1 MKKNNLKRF
10 LASLLAVLMLASA
23 TGMSPAVFAEGE
35 DNLPQTE
42 GGEVVKPEL
51 KESET
56 PIEVL
61 IKDNFSNEEVK
72 EALANA
78 LLTNADQVDVQ
89 SLEWTYTCAVK
100 GTYKNAISQS
110 KETDAREA
118 IVSVLQGSE
127 YVQKDYVYSVTGSG
141 IFKKEWKADVTYKYP
156 ALKDNNDGEYTL
168 YLNNQPVSIKKVA
181 KLSSAIT
188 VVNTVPEIV
197 IPYNADGSVN
207 TAKLNESIFNA
218 VVTGTTPELTYN
230 DLTYSYTA
238 SGEQTVTISF
248 AGNEDYFPAT
258 AQATVKFVD
267 NRATAF
273 ESNDKPASLNIGFV
287 GNNVDVDATKNAV
300 LKQLVNKVG
309 SIDLDKIKVEYMPS
323 VAGIKTGTYKDFS
336 SLSVTDISY
345 YKLIKTDIRL
355 TYAGDSTY
363 KGYSAE
369 FKDLNFADNRIQ
381 STIVFRENATIT
393 YNMDAAA
400 QKEAIINNAI
410 DYEQSKLPAGTGV
423 NDFTVK
429 INGREIPDAKLD
441 AGENQTISISYNGNS
456 DFKPCNEKGTINV
469 EKANVKVSMKRF
481 TTVYAGQDIDK
492 DVLKVALDPNDPAID
507 VYLVFAGINTKF
519 DTSVNLVLTKQ
530 QWKVI
535 VKISEF
541 QEFIFNLDT
550 QDKIFKDKTT
560 LQQKLEKG
568 MTIGE
573 FKAYM
578 LGFIDDLEKATNIPV
593 IGGAIKDAIEKYGI
607 SIDSLKTMATIF
619 DKLTAFSDDTQI
631 ALGSPKHA
639 GLYTAFALA
648 VNKNYNTGVANGI
661 VRIAMNT
668 AGMKLVPNADIKG
681 KSIDAE
687 TAKQMRETG
696 TPALV
701 TLYCGDSAENIDQ
714 TSIHYWFTGV
724 NTIYAGSKMP
734 TKPGKY
740 IVTASVYG
748 GDYLAPPV
756 TFTFRIT
763 K

>member
-35 DNLPQTE
+35 DILPLTE
-42 GGEVVKPEL
+42 GGEVVQPEL
-51 KESET
+51 KKSET

-61 IKDNFSNEEVK
+61 IKDNFSNEQVK
-72 EALANA
+72 VALANA
-78 LLTNADQVDVQ
+78 LLTNAEQVDVQ
-89 SLEWTYTCAVK
+89 SLSWTYTCAVK
-100 GTYKNAISQS
+100 GTYKVGLVPA
-110 KETDAREA
+110 ETKNAREA
-118 IVSVLQGSE
+118 TVSVLTGDTQT
-127 YVQKDYVYSVTGSG
+127 VKKDKDHTLWPYY
-141 IFKKEWKADVTYKYP
+141 DVTYKYP
-156 ALKDNNDGEYTL
+156 ALKDNDDGQYTL
-168 YLNNQPVSIKKVA
+168 YLNNQPVNIKKVA
-181 KLSSAIT
+181 KLSSAIN

-197 IPYNADGSVN
+197 VPYNEDGSVN
-207 TAKLNESIFNA
+207 TAELNESIFNA

-230 DLTYSYTA
+230 DLTYSYVA
-238 SGEQTVTISF
+238 DGEQTVTISF
-248 AGNEDYFPAT
+248 AGNEDYFPTT

-267 NRATAF
+267 SRATAF

-323 VAGIKTGTYKDFS
+323 IAGIKTGTYKDFS
-336 SLSVTDISY
+336 SLSATDIAY
-345 YKLIKTDIRL
+345 YKIIKTDIRL
-355 TYAGDSTY
+355 TYAGDSAH

-381 STIVFRENATIT
+381 STIVFKENATIT
-393 YNMDAAA
+393 YNMDASV
-400 QKEAIINNAI
+400 QKEAIIKNAI
-410 DYEQSKLPAGTGV
+410 DYEQSKLPEGTGV
-423 NDFTVK
+423 DDFTVK
-429 INGREIPDAKLD
+429 INGRDIPNAKLD

-456 DFKPCNEKGTINV
+456 DFKPCTEKGTINV

-481 TTVYAGQDIDK
+481 TTVYAGQDINK
-492 DVLKVALDPNDPAID
+492 DVLKVALDPNDPSID
-507 VYLVFAGINTKF
+507 VYLVFAGINTKL

-530 QWKVI
+530 QWDVI

-541 QEFIFNLDT
+541 QEFVFKLDT
-550 QDKIFKDKTT
+550 KGVIFKDKTT

-578 LGFIDDLEKATNIPV
+578 LDFIDALEKAAEIPGV
-593 IGGAIKDAIEKYGI
+593 GDLMKKYGI

-631 ALGSPKHA
+631 ALGNPKHA

-661 VRIAMNT
+661 VLIAMNT

-681 KSIDAE
+681 KSINAE
-687 TAKQMRETG
+687 TAKQMRDTG

-701 TLYCGDSAENIDQ
+701 TLYCGDSAENVDQ
-714 TSIHYWFTGV
+714 SSIHYWFTGV

-756 TFTFRIT
+756 TFTFRIA